1 MIVLDSMVL
10 SALMREKPDT
20 KITGWINNQLP
31 LAICTTA
38 INTFEIRHGIQRLPA
53 GLRRRSLAA
62 NFERAL
68 STIFLDRVL
77 PFDAL
82 AADHAARLWAERER
96 RGLNIAIAD
105 TMIAGIVLAYGAT
118 IATANGK
125 DFRDLGARV
134 INPWD
139 AADT

>member
-1 MIVLDSMVL
+1 MVL
-10 SALMREKPDT
+10 SALMRDVPDAAVT
-20 KITGWINNQLP
+20 HWINIQP
-31 LAICTTA
+31 APAIWTTS
-38 INTFEIRHGIQRLPA
+38 INTFEIRHGIQRLPD
-53 GLRRRSLAA
+53 GLRRRSLAV

-96 RGLNIAIAD
+96 RGSNIAIAD
-105 TMIAGIVLAYGAT
+105 TMIAGIILAYGAT
-118 IATANGK
+118 VATRNVK

-139 AADT
+139 TVST